1 MLEKQKIKV
10 NHLHMIYNTLL
21 NLNSWEFNNYLIMF
35 PFSIVV
41 ICLSI
46 LGFYLTSR
54 DNRMGYKVFHYGPY
68 KGKKRISREDE
79 PSMFRS
85 EIRNENFR
93 NVLLL
98 ISGIGMFLLLCFLL
112 YMDLRYD

>member
-35 PFSIVV
+35 SFSIVV

-46 LGFYLTSR
+46 LGFYMTSR

-85 EIRNENFR
+85 EIRSENFR

-98 ISGIGMFLLLCFLL
+98 ISGIVMFSVLCFLL